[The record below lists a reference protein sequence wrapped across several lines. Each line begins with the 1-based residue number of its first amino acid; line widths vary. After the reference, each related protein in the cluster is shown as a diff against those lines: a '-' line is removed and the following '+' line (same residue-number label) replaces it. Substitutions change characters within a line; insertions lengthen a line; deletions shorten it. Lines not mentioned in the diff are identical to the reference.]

1 MVWVILILLALAAA
15 FGVLGAV
22 LKATA
27 FVLLTIALV
36 VTLMVAFGWWWFKK
50 QVRAVQ
56 RDHDRQVA
64 ERRLS
69 DYYAQGDR
77 AKEAERGEEALPPLR
92 DDRY

>member
-1 MVWVILILLALAAA
+1 MVWVILILLVLAAA

-27 FVLLTIALV
+27 FLLLTIALV

-50 QVRAVQ
+50 QVRTVQ
-56 RDHDRQVA
+56 KDHD
-64 ERRLS
+64 
-69 DYYAQGDR
+69 QGDR
-77 AKEAERGEEALPPLR
+77 AKEAERGEEALPPPR